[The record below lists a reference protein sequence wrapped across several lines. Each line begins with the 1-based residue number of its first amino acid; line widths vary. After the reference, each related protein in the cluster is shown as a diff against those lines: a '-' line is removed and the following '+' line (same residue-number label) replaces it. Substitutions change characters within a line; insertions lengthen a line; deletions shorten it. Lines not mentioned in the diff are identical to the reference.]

1 MPAVTRRATE
11 NQAFSPRE
19 AAFITGLSA
28 KAVNKAID
36 ERWISIRR
44 VRAGGKKSRRIGEAE
59 LVYLCLLSNVSE
71 LLQASAKK
79 ELYRRL
85 RRAPS
90 NARKVDLDGIAIDIS
105 RARRDARKGATRL
118 RRAVRVIVCDA
129 EIRGGEPVIRGTRVP
144 VYALAELV
152 KQGVAAEE
160 ILEDY
165 PSIDRGKLEAAL
177 AYAQAYPRR
186 GRPPRRP
193 WVGAPRDT

>member
-1 MPAVTRRATE
+1 MSIATRGATE

-44 VRAGGKKSRRIGEAE
+44 VRAEGSVSRRIGETE
-59 LVYLCLLSNVSE
+59 LVYLCLLTNVSE
-71 LLQASAKK
+71 LLRPSAKK

-105 RARRDARKGATRL
+105 RARREARKGARRL
-118 RRAVRVIVCDA
+118 RHAVRVIVCDP

-144 VYALAELV
+144 AYTLADLA
-152 KQGVAAEE
+152 KQGVPAEE

-165 PSIDRGKLEAAL
+165 PSIDRAKLDAAL

-193 WVGAPRDT
+193 WVGASRTP